1 MQYILV
7 VRCLFVCLKLKI
19 LVTAGPERLCFPGNI
34 NSVLVLGYFVN
45 GLGLLA
51 PALIASRSYVL
62 KGVRKVEKS
71 PKTNL
76 RYKN

>member
-34 NSVLVLGYFVN
+34 NVLDLGYFVN

-51 PALIASRSYVL
+51 PALIASRSSAF
-62 KGVRKVEKS
+62 KGVRKVENR
-71 PKTNL
+71 PKQTL
-76 RYKN
+76 DIKI